1 MLNSPEQFTA
11 AARAQLESQ
20 LQLATAL
27 TDSMIDSMEKV
38 IGLNLQAAKAS
49 LDNSVSNVQQLL
61 AVKDPQELFN
71 VSTSQS
77 QPHTDIALTYARHL
91 STIATATHFELAKA
105 AETQVS
111 ESSRQ
116 LVSLL
121 DSFGKVAPA
130 GSDTAISMM
139 KSAIDNVSSGYAQLN
154 RSAKV
159 AIEAMEHNVN
169 AASTQLNQLAA
180 KPAARAKK

>member
-11 AARAQLESQ
+11 AARAQLETQ
-20 LQLATAL
+20 LQLATTL

-49 LDNSVSNVQQLL
+49 LDNSVGNVQQLL
-61 AVKDPQELFN
+61 AVKDPQELLTA
-71 VSTSQS
+71 STSQA
-77 QPHTDIALTYARHL
+77 QPQTDIALTYVRHL
-91 STIATATHFELAKA
+91 ASIATTTHFELAKA
-105 AETQVS
+105 AETQVT

-121 DSFGKVAPA
+121 DNFGKVAPA
-130 GSDTAISMM
+130 GSDTALSMM

-169 AASTQLNQLAA
+169 AASSKLNELAA

>member
-20 LQLATAL
+20 LQLATTL

-49 LDNSVSNVQQLL
+49 LDNSVGNAQQLL
-61 AVKDPQELFN
+61 AVKDPQEFFSA
-71 VSTSQS
+71 STSQA
-77 QPHTDIALTYARHL
+77 QPQADIALTYARHL
-91 STIATATHFELAKA
+91 ASIATTTHFELAKA
-105 AETQVS
+105 AETQVT

-130 GSDTAISMM
+130 GSDTALSMM

-159 AIEAMEHNVN
+159 AIEAMEQNVN
-169 AASTQLNQLAA
+169 AASSKLNELAA

>member
-1 MLNSPEQFTA
+1 MLNSPEQFTV

-49 LDNSVSNVQQLL
+49 LDNSVSNVQQLMS
-61 AVKDPQELFN
+61 VKDPQEFIS

-91 STIATATHFELAKA
+91 ATIATTTHFELAKA
-105 AETQVS
+105 AENQVS

-139 KSAIDNVSSGYAQLN
+139 KSAIDNISSGYVQLN
-154 RSAKV
+154 RSTKV
-159 AIEAMEHNVN
+159 AIEAMEQNVN
-169 AASTQLNQLAA
+169 AASSQLNQLAA
-180 KPAARAKK
+180 KPASRAKK

>member
-11 AARAQLESQ
+11 AARNQFASQ
-20 LQLATAL
+20 LQLATAV

-38 IGLNLQAAKAS
+38 FGLNLQAAKATLES
-49 LDNSVSNVQQLL
+49 SVGNVQQLL
-61 AVKDPQELFN
+61 SIKDPQEFLSAS
-71 VSTSQS
+71 STQV
-77 QPHTDIALTYARHL
+77 QPQADIMLTYARHL
-91 STIATATHFELAKA
+91 ATIATTTQVELAKA

-116 LVSLL
+116 MVSLL
-121 DSFGKVAPA
+121 DELSKFAPA
-130 GSDTAISMM
+130 GSETAVSMM

-159 AIEAMEHNVN
+159 AIDAMESNMQ

-180 KPAARAKK
+180 KPPARTKK